1 MSASFEPVFD
11 RLRAILRRNAGA
23 MKVADDTSARYCLQ
37 CGLHP
42 KHKTP
47 MPVAWVQTGKNYV
60 SYHLM
65 PVYGCPKLLDGVS
78 KELKARM
85 QGKSCFNFKTIDEP
99 LFQELEQLTV
109 AGLAAW
115 KKAGFG
121 AE

>member
-1 MSASFEPVFD
+1 
-11 RLRAILRRNAGA
+11 
-23 MKVADDTSARYCLQ
+23 
-37 CGLHP
+37 
-42 KHKTP
+42 
-47 MPVAWVQTGKNYV
+47 
-60 SYHLM
+60 
-65 PVYGCPKLLDGVS
+65 LLDGVS